1 MNLVSQSFH
10 VGASLLLP
18 FTLKSIWRFC
28 SHGAYLLWA
37 IFLLQIEMSWTFFV
51 HGYPY
56 LYTNTNTSKGI
67 CQEFLFS
74 RKHPRLSL
82 HHLGL
87 FGIEPVRLPEQSAHL
102 VIMMKK
108 ILVMIITRMIT
119 LGITMIIWEWLKAEC
134 PPPYYI
140 IIWEWLFKGRIST
153 SLLHN
158 NMRMIIQKQNVHLL
172 LSIRKC
178 LAIRFCC
185 WNPRVFT
192 ALRIFIGPRSDHSLP
207 MSLTHWL
214 TNWRPCWKLNELI

>member
-74 RKHPRLSL
+74 RKHPRLPL

-102 VIMMKK
+102 VIITRK
-108 ILVMIITRMIT
+108 ILIMTITRMIT
-119 LGITMIIWEWLKAEC
+119 LGITMM
-134 PPPYYI
+134 
-140 IIWEWLFKGRIST
+140 IWEWLFKSRMST
-153 SLLHN
+153 SSSPSEN
-158 NMRMIIQKQNVHLL
+158 G
-172 LSIRKC
+172 S
-178 LAIRFCC
+178 
-185 WNPRVFT
+185 
-192 ALRIFIGPRSDHSLP
+192 RSDSVVGTP
-207 MSLTHWL
+207 VYS
-214 TNWRPCWKLNELI
+214 PP